1 MSKGNVYVV
10 DDEAAVRR
18 SLALLLKSAGFTVRD
33 FDSADAFLTAAT
45 EGLPF
50 GCLLLDVRMP
60 GMDGLALQSAMTEKR
75 LQFPIVIVTA
85 HGDVALAVSAMK
97 AGACDFIEKPYT
109 ASSII
114 GAAESALKRRDE
126 LVARAEEAAD
136 AAARIATLSPRE
148 TEVLLGLVAG
158 QANKVIAFDLDV
170 STRTVEF
177 HRANL
182 MEKLAVGSLSEA
194 VRLALAAGLWP
205 RPSAAAGEVL
215 TCRIGQAARLWKQP
229 AARREP
235 PRSGGLRVAHEPFHR
250 QVTCLRGWRD

>member
-1 MSKGNVYVV
+1 MSKGTVYVV
-10 DDEAAVRR
+10 DDEASIRR
-18 SLALLLKSAGFTVRD
+18 SLTLLLKSAGFEVRA
-33 FDSADAFLTAAT
+33 FDTADAFLGAAT
-45 EGLPF
+45 AGLPF

-60 GMDGLALQSAMTEKR
+60 GMDGLALQATLTER
-75 LQFPIVIVTA
+75 GLRFPIVIVTA

-109 ASSII
+109 AASIL

-126 LVARAEEAAD
+126 PQARADEAKD
-136 AAARIATLSPRE
+136 AAARLGALSPRE

-158 QANKVIAFDLDV
+158 QANKVIAFDLKV

-182 MEKLAVGSLSEA
+182 MQKLQVGSLSEA

-205 RPSAAAGEVL
+205 RPATDG
-215 TCRIGQAARLWKQP
+215 
-229 AARREP
+229 
-235 PRSGGLRVAHEPFHR
+235 
-250 QVTCLRGWRD
+250 

>member
-18 SLALLLKSAGFTVRD
+18 SLALLLKSAGFAVRD
-33 FDSADAFLTAAT
+33 FDSADAFLTAAG

-60 GMDGLALQSAMTEKR
+60 GMDGLALQAALKER
-75 LQFPIVIVTA
+75 HLQFPIVIVTA

-109 ASSII
+109 AASILS
-114 GAAESALKRRDE
+114 AAESALQRRDE
-126 LVARAEEAAD
+126 TLARAEEAKEAVS
-136 AAARIATLSPRE
+136 RIATLSPRE

-158 QANKVIAFDLDV
+158 HANKVIAFDLDV

-177 HRANL
+177 HHANL
-182 MEKLAVGSLSEA
+182 MEKLGVRSLSEA

-205 RPSAAAGEVL
+205 RPAEEA
-215 TCRIGQAARLWKQP
+215 
-229 AARREP
+229 
-235 PRSGGLRVAHEPFHR
+235 
-250 QVTCLRGWRD
+250 